1 MMWSLSLSR
10 EAAMRIGLRAAV
22 AMCLFA
28 GCSEA
33 PSAATEV
40 VLFPTD
46 SVAAYIESERVE
58 QRLVGLGVGV
68 VVDGRTAFLG
78 GFGHADDATKV
89 PFDPQVT
96 RVRWASTSKT
106 LTGVL
111 AMRAVEAGKLDLD
124 ADIRTYFQAW
134 PEGRG
139 TTTRLLL
146 TNLAGIQSD
155 EGKVDP
161 WPPVEQLHDPAVNTG
176 FSWAL
181 SRWIHAPLAREPG
194 TDFGYSTM
202 GFNLAGAVIGAS
214 VAGSGGDA
222 DAGFLGLADAMF
234 AGTAAKGIRPD
245 RTVDPGSNRAT
256 GYLLLEDGSVA
267 TAGEKDVSWTAPGGG
282 FISTVEQLAAYCGL
296 VAGDALSVESRRVM
310 WTAPTLVDG
319 STSYYG
325 LGWGVGGR
333 DDRPRVEHNGVVE
346 KAQTRIVLY
355 PNERLCIVA
364 MTNTD
369 TASARYP
376 IDLTR
381 ITEGVEDRVRAG
393 G

>member
-1 MMWSLSLSR
+1 
-10 EAAMRIGLRAAV
+10 
-22 AMCLFA
+22 
-28 GCSEA
+28 
-33 PSAATEV
+33 
-40 VLFPTD
+40 
-46 SVAAYIESERVE
+46 
-58 QRLVGLGVGV
+58 
-68 VVDGRTAFLG
+68 
-78 GFGHADDATKV
+78 
-89 PFDPQVT
+89 
-96 RVRWASTSKT
+96 
-106 LTGVL
+106 
-111 AMRAVEAGKLDLD
+111 
-124 ADIRTYFQAW
+124 
-134 PEGRG
+134 
-139 TTTRLLL
+139 
-146 TNLAGIQSD
+146 
-155 EGKVDP
+155 
-161 WPPVEQLHDPAVNTG
+161 
-176 FSWAL
+176 
-181 SRWIHAPLAREPG
+181 
-194 TDFGYSTM
+194 
-202 GFNLAGAVIGAS
+202 
-214 VAGSGGDA
+214 
-222 DAGFLGLADAMF
+222 MF

-393 G
+393 